1 MPISVFARSGM
12 TAEILVTWLSQP
24 IWFSA
29 DELTAEHLSRQGVS
43 RGRIWTAAELADLLA
58 ISNITPAGA
67 QTVARAKLEFDG
79 EISEVRRR

>member
-1 MPISVFARSGM
+1 
-12 TAEILVTWLSQP
+12 
-24 IWFSA
+24 
-29 DELTAEHLSRQGVS
+29 
-43 RGRIWTAAELADLLA
+43 LADLLA